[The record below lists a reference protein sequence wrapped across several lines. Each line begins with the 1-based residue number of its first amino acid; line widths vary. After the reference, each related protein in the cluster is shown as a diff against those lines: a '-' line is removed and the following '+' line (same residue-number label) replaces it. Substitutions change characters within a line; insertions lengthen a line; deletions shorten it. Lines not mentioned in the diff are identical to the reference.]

1 MSLKDAKEQLFN
13 ACQVI
18 LDNVNAFHLEDV
30 DGITFKKGG
39 DSVTYTKKDAT
50 FFWRLAA
57 FMDMDWKATAKL
69 KDKTKDGK
77 ERSWRKPRA
86 TLKATA
92 AKGEGRK
99 PWSSE
104 SKAKM
109 ALVRRMIPGEV
120 SLNQTV
126 ERLYG
131 KGKDF
136 GWFVSNYDAIK
147 SGK

>member
-1 MSLKDAKEQLFN
+1 MSVKDSKEQLFA

-18 LDNVNAFHLEDV
+18 LDNVGNFHLEDV
-30 DGITFKKGG
+30 EGITFKKGG
-39 DSVTYTKKDAT
+39 DVVTYNKKEAT
-50 FFWRLAA
+50 LFWRLAA
-57 FMDMDWKATAKL
+57 FMDQDWKNTAKL
-69 KDKTKDGK
+69 KGKTKDGK

-86 TLKATA
+86 TLKVAA
-92 AKGEGRK
+92 AKGQGRK

-109 ALVRRMIPGEV
+109 ALVRRMVPGEI

-136 GWFVSNYDAIK
+136 AWFVANYDGIK

>member
-1 MSLKDAKEQLFN
+1 MNAKEAKEQLFA

-18 LDNVNAFHLEDV
+18 LDNVNSFHLEDV
-30 DGITFKKGG
+30 AGITFKQGG
-39 DSVTYTKKDAT
+39 DSVTYNKKEAT
-50 FFWRLAA
+50 LFWRLAA
-57 FMDMDWKATAKL
+57 FMDQDWKSTAKL
-69 KDKTKDGK
+69 KEKTKDGK

-86 TLKATA
+86 TLKQA
-92 AKGEGRK
+92 APRGEGRK
-99 PWSSE
+99 PWNTE
-104 SKAKM
+104 NKARM
-109 ALVRRMIPGEV
+109 ALVRRMNADEV

-136 GWFVSNYDAIK
+136 VWFVANYDAIK

>member
-1 MSLKDAKEQLFN
+1 MSIREAKDQLFQ

-30 DGITFKKGG
+30 EGIAYKKGG
-39 DSVTYTKKDAT
+39 EVVTYNKKEAT
-50 FFWRLAA
+50 LFWRLAA
-57 FMDMDWKATAKL
+57 FMNGDWKATAKL
-69 KDKTKDGK
+69 KGKTKDGK

-86 TLKATA
+86 TLKAAA
-92 AKGEGRK
+92 AKGQGRK
-99 PWSSE
+99 PWNNE
-104 SKAKM
+104 SKARM
-109 ALVRRMIPGEV
+109 ALVRRMEKNEV

-136 GWFVSNYDAIK
+136 AWFVANYDTIR
-147 SGK
+147 GK

>member
-1 MSLKDAKEQLFN
+1 
-13 ACQVI
+13 
-18 LDNVNAFHLEDV
+18 
-30 DGITFKKGG
+30 
-39 DSVTYTKKDAT
+39 
-50 FFWRLAA
+50 
-57 FMDMDWKATAKL
+57 MDQDWKATAKL
-69 KDKTKDGK
+69 KGKTKDGK

-92 AKGEGRK
+92 ARGQGRK

-109 ALVRRMIPGEV
+109 ALVRRMVEGEV

-131 KGKDF
+131 RGKDF
-136 GWFVSNYDAIK
+136 TWFVANYDAIK
-147 SGK
+147 GGK